1 MATTQNVFTG
11 NTNPAIVTQTS
22 IFTGAGAIYLTYTGA
37 SGLGYEM
44 DSYLQIF
51 VEPTQSRNI
60 SWILER
66 DTLTTVNILSIPAEY
81 LGFPMRLDMFAS
93 ESIPIKVDIL
103 LAECSCQVELD
114 AIDTKVNILL
124 AKELISTATQIIGL
138 VISGGV
144 SQILPAILP
153 GAIREAIKIFN
164 PSVENI
170 LIGLGRVPT
179 PTSFDDI
186 IPAFS
191 FYDEDEPFKG
201 VINAITQSGNPVTLN
216 VTTLP

>member
-66 DTLTTVNILSIPAEY
+66 DTLTTVNILPIPAEY

-153 GAIREAIKIFN
+153 GVLREAVKIFN
-164 PSVENI
+164 PTIENI
-170 LIGLGRVPT
+170 LIGYGRVPT

-186 IPAFS
+186 IPAFG
-191 FYDEDEPFKG
+191 FWDEDEPFKG
-201 VINAITQSGNPVTLN
+201 VMNAITQSGNPITIDI
-216 VTTLP
+216 TTLP